1 MTPQDAGEGGITPG
15 RPVPRDDDRRL
26 RVAERES
33 SLVAWTADRPSDN
46 LPIALSTF
54 VGREREVAELKRLVE
69 DTRLLTLTGPGG
81 SGKTRLAMA
90 VAVEVV
96 GRFEDGAWWVELAPL
111 SDPELVPQA
120 IATALDVE
128 EAPER
133 ALNEAIVEDLKSREV
148 LLILD
153 NCEHLM
159 DACAALADAL
169 LRTCPGL
176 KILATSREAL
186 NIGGERE
193 WIVPPLSLPDPGWGA
208 DIKKLGHY
216 EAARLF
222 LERAKGAVPS
232 FELTVE
238 NAPAVARL
246 CRRLDGIPLAIELA
260 AARTKVLSAEQ
271 ILGRLEDSLKLLTG
285 TDRTAPERQRTLR
298 GTLDWSY
305 DLLGEQERKL
315 FGRLSVFAGGW
326 TLEAAEFVGSGE
338 DIEGEEILD
347 LLSGLVDKS
356 MVVAEV
362 GIADAPRYRLLEP
375 VRQYGLERLEES
387 EGADRARRR
396 HAEFYLALTEE
407 TEPELKGPRQVE
419 LLDRLEE
426 DHDNLRA
433 AIRWALEQGGAEMAL
448 RLTASAAHFRYPRG
462 YLTEGRRQLEAALA
476 GASGPPAARAKA
488 LTEVGWFALEQSD
501 YDQAQ
506 SSLEESL
513 QMYRELDDKYGV
525 AHALECLS
533 VAKWRLGDYGRAAQL
548 QEESL
553 ALYRELGHEWGIA
566 ASLNNLGVVAQEQG
580 DYERAAALHLESL
593 ALSRLLGDS
602 LEIGWG
608 LRSLAQV
615 YLRQGQFE
623 RSATLL
629 EESQSILRE
638 LGTKL
643 TLAQTLRTLGE
654 TVLRQ
659 GDGTRA
665 AAVYGEGLA
674 LAAEAGSKTEVAGC
688 LEGLAEVALTH
699 GRSARAARLW
709 GAADALREAI
719 GAHPS
724 PSDRSNPGYGSALA
738 AASSRPD
745 GAAWET
751 GWSEGRQMTQ
761 EEAIGYALLEEEVE
775 PAPQPKVSAG
785 LSERE
790 LEVLRLVAE
799 GLTDPQV
806 ASRLYIS
813 PRTVGFHLR
822 SVYRKLGVSSRAAA
836 ASEATRR
843 FLI

>member
-1 MTPQDAGEGGITPG
+1 
-15 RPVPRDDDRRL
+15 V
-26 RVAERES
+26 
-33 SLVAWTADRPSDN
+33 
-46 LPIALSTF
+46 
-54 VGREREVAELKRLVE
+54 KRLVGE
-69 DTRLLTLTGPGG
+69 ARLLTLAGPGG
-81 SGKTRLAMA
+81 AGKSRLAMA
-90 VAVEVV
+90 AASEMVEED
-96 GRFEDGAWWVELAPL
+96 FEDGAWWVELAPL
-111 SDPELVPQA
+111 SDPDLVPQA
-120 IATALDVE
+120 LGSAMGVE
-128 EAPER
+128 ETPGR
-133 ALNEAIVEDLKSREV
+133 TLSEAIVEDLKSREA

-186 NIGGERE
+186 NIGGERV
-193 WIVPPLSLPDPGWGA
+193 WIVPPLSLPDLGRGA
-208 DIKKLGHY
+208 DVEELGRS
-216 EAARLF
+216 EAVRLF

-232 FELTVE
+232 FELAGE

-246 CRRLDGIPLAIELA
+246 CHKLDGLPLAIELV
-260 AARTKVLSAEQ
+260 AARTKVLSVEQ
-271 ILGRLEDSLKLLTG
+271 ILVRLQDSLRLLTS
-285 TDRTAPERQRTLR
+285 TDRMAPERQRTLR
-298 GTLDWSY
+298 GALDWSY
-305 DLLGEQERKL
+305 DLLGGQERKL

-326 TLEAAEFVGSGE
+326 TLEAAEFVGSGG

-362 GIADAPRYRLLEP
+362 GTGEAPRYRLLEP

-433 AIRWALEQGGAEMAL
+433 AIRWALEQGEAEMAL

-476 GASGPPAARAKA
+476 GTSGPPVARAKA

-501 YDQAQ
+501 HEQARR
-506 SSLEESL
+506 SLEESL
-513 QMYRELDDKYGV
+513 LVYRELEDKYGV

-533 VAKWRLGDYGRAAQL
+533 VAKTRLGDYGQAAQL

-566 ASLNNLGVVAQEQG
+566 VSLNNLGVIAQEQG
-580 DYERAAALHLESL
+580 EHEQAAALHLESL
-593 ALSRLLGDS
+593 VLLRVLGDS
-602 LEIGWG
+602 LEMGWA

-615 YLRQGQFE
+615 FLIQGQLE

-643 TLAQTLRTLGE
+643 TLAQTLSTLGE

-665 AAVYGEGLA
+665 AAVYREGLA
-674 LAAEAGSKTEVAGC
+674 LAAEAGSKTEVVGC

-699 GRSARAARLW
+699 GQPARAARLW
-709 GAADALREAI
+709 GAAEVLREAI
-719 GAHPS
+719 GSPPS
-724 PSDRSNPGYGSALA
+724 PSEGSNPHYESALA
-738 AASSRPD
+738 AARSRLD
-745 GAAWET
+745 EAAWEAA
-751 GWSEGRQMTQ
+751 WAEGRQMTP
-761 EEAIGYALLEEEVE
+761 EEAIGYALLEEEVG
-775 PAPQPKVSAG
+775 PAPPPMDTAG
-785 LSERE
+785 LSQRE

-799 GLTDPQV
+799 GHTDAKV
-806 ASRLYIS
+806 AERLYIS
-813 PRTVGFHLR
+813 PRTVNRHLG
-822 SVYRKLGVSSRAAA
+822 SIYRKLGVPSRAAA
-836 ASEATRR
+836 AKAAVERD
-843 FLI
+843 LL

>member
-1 MTPQDAGEGGITPG
+1 MTPSGVGKGGTTPG
-15 RPVPRDDDRRL
+15 RSVSRGDDRRL
-26 RVAERES
+26 RVVEGEAS
-33 SLVAWTADRPSDN
+33 TGAQAPGRPSDN

-54 VGREREVAELKRLVE
+54 IGREREVAELKRLIE

-81 SGKTRLAMA
+81 SGKTRVALA
-90 VAVEVV
+90 VAREVS
-96 GRFEDGAWWVELAPL
+96 GRFEDGTWWVELAPL
-111 SDPELVPQA
+111 SDPELVAQA
-120 IATALDVE
+120 VGSALGVE
-128 EAPER
+128 ETPGR
-133 ALNEAIVEDLKSREV
+133 ALSEAVIEDLRTRDA

-159 DACAALADAL
+159 DACAALADTL
-169 LRTCPGL
+169 LRACPNL

-186 NIGGERE
+186 SIGGERE
-193 WIVPPLSLPDPGWGA
+193 WIVPPLSLPDPGRGA
-208 DIKKLGHY
+208 DIEELGRY

-232 FELTVE
+232 FELTEE

-260 AARTKVLSAEQ
+260 AARTKVLSVAQ
-271 ILGRLEDSLKLLTG
+271 ILGRLEGSLKLLTG
-285 TDRTAPERQRTLR
+285 TDRMAPERQRTLR
-298 GTLDWSY
+298 GALDWSY
-305 DLLGEQERKL
+305 ELLDEQERDL

-326 TLEAAEFVGSGE
+326 TLEAAEFVGSGG

-362 GIADAPRYRLLEP
+362 GTGNAPRYRLLEP
-375 VRQYGLERLEES
+375 VRQYGLERLEER

-419 LLDRLEE
+419 LLDRMEE

-433 AIRWALEQGGAEMAL
+433 AIRWTLEQGEAEMAL

-476 GASGPPAARAKA
+476 GTSGPRAARAKA

-506 SSLEESL
+506 RSLEESL
-513 QMYRELDDKYGV
+513 RIYRELEDKYGV

-533 VAKWRLGDYGRAAQL
+533 VAKWRLGDYGRAARL
-548 QEESL
+548 QEEGL
-553 ALYRELGHEWGIA
+553 VLYRELGHEWGIA

-593 ALSRLLGDS
+593 ALSRVLGDS

-615 YLRQGQFE
+615 YLMQGQLE

-643 TLAQTLRTLGE
+643 TLSQTLRTLGE

-659 GDGTRA
+659 GDVSRA
-665 AAVYGEGLA
+665 AAVYSEGLA
-674 LAAEAGSKTEVAGC
+674 LAAEAGSKTEVAGF

-699 GRSARAARLW
+699 GRLARAARLR
-709 GAADALREAI
+709 GAAGALREAI
-719 GAHPS
+719 GSPPS
-724 PSDRSNPGYGSALA
+724 PSDGFDPGYESALA
-738 AASSRPD
+738 TASSRLD

-751 GWSEGRQMTQ
+751 AWAEGRQMTQ
-761 EEAIGYALLEEEVE
+761 EEAIGYALLDEEVE
-775 PAPQPKVSAG
+775 PARPPKDTAG

-806 ASRLYIS
+806 AERLYLS

-822 SVYRKLGVSSRAAA
+822 SVYRKLGVPSRAAA
-836 ASEATRR
+836 AREAARR